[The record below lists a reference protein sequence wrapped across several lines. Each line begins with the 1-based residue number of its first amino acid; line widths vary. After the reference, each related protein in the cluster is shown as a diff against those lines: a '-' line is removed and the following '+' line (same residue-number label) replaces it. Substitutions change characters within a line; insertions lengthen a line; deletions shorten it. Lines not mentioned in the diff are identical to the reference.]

1 MEVSR
6 MSNRISFE
14 VNNNGLMTF
23 EQEQH
28 DGHVD
33 AIVWDVIAQD
43 ESGVIRRGVR
53 HGYEISAGDMVL
65 LFDHYAQCRN
75 TGAPIVNEYEP
86 RTINDMRALLKMLR
100 TDVLPEPARS
110 LAEKLRREI

>member
-1 MEVSR
+1 

-33 AIVWDVIAQD
+33 AIVWDIVAQD
-43 ESGVIRRGVR
+43 ENGVIRRGVR
-53 HGYEISAGDMVL
+53 HGYKISAGDMVL
-65 LFDHYAQCRN
+65 LFDHYDQCKR
-75 TGAPIVNEYEP
+75 TGSPIVNEYEP
-86 RTINDMRALLKMLR
+86 RTINDMRALIKMLR
-100 TDVLPEPARS
+100 PDALPEPARS
-110 LAEKLRREI
+110 LAEKLQREI